1 MTPKIWG
8 EAAHSGLPAGPS
20 QAVPAVRQVPLL
32 GPLLSPLLGQLVG
45 QLLGLSRS
53 WRLNMQTLLLER
65 TVDDHLLENGE
76 AVGD

>member
-8 EAAHSGLPAGPS
+8 EAAHSGLKDGPS

-32 GPLLSPLLGQLVG
+32 GPLLGQLVG